1 MVECLSRCVALPRC
15 VAWLPCVATSR
26 RGGWLGALL
35 GLMLFP
41 SAAMADELW
50 STDLEVSIEKAR
62 AEGKS
67 LLVDFTGSDWCVWC
81 IRLDEEVFA
90 TDAFRE
96 GIKDR
101 LVLVKLDYPRDTSA
115 QTEEQRRKLAD
126 WAQRYAISGYPTIL
140 LLDGEG
146 RPFAKT
152 GYQQGGPEAYLK
164 HLEELEA
171 IRKRRDEAFAKAEG
185 LMGVAKAQALDEALA
200 TIDPSFATVH
210 YAAVIEAIGELDAED
225 EAGLRTKYFAA
236 RDRERQRELVARVE
250 LAARSLPVD
259 RALQLIDETLG
270 ERRLP
275 PEVRLEMLEFKL
287 LILQREKRTE
297 EQVAVMDQVLAI
309 EGLPAEEQ
317 AKQFVRR
324 AYALVAAGQVEA
336 AIESLSERISG
347 TLENRDLYLTRAEL
361 QVRVGRFEEA
371 LKDFDVV
378 RRAASGEPEVL
389 TRVASARAEALLEL
403 EREDEAIGAF
413 DEVLRREDLNSSER
427 ADLLIEKAMI
437 LRELDR
443 GAEAEKAEDE
453 ALEVT
458 GDPKKKA
465 SLRAII
471 EQLRE
476 DDRTP

>member
-1 MVECLSRCVALPRC
+1 MVERLLRCVAL
-15 VAWLPCVATSR
+15 SR
-26 RGGWLGALL
+26 RGGWLGMLL
-35 GLMLFP
+35 GLMLLP

-90 TDAFRE
+90 TEAFRE

-210 YAAVIEAIGELDAED
+210 YAGVIEEIGELDADD

-250 LAARSLPVD
+250 LAARSMPAD
-259 RALQLIDETLG
+259 RA
-270 ERRLP
+270 
-275 PEVRLEMLEFKL
+275 
-287 LILQREKRTE
+287 
-297 EQVAVMDQVLAI
+297 
-309 EGLPAEEQ
+309 
-317 AKQFVRR
+317 
-324 AYALVAAGQVEA
+324 
-336 AIESLSERISG
+336 
-347 TLENRDLYLTRAEL
+347 
-361 QVRVGRFEEA
+361 
-371 LKDFDVV
+371 
-378 RRAASGEPEVL
+378 
-389 TRVASARAEALLEL
+389 
-403 EREDEAIGAF
+403 
-413 DEVLRREDLNSSER
+413 
-427 ADLLIEKAMI
+427 
-437 LRELDR
+437 
-443 GAEAEKAEDE
+443 
-453 ALEVT
+453 
-458 GDPKKKA
+458 
-465 SLRAII
+465 
-471 EQLRE
+471 
-476 DDRTP
+476 